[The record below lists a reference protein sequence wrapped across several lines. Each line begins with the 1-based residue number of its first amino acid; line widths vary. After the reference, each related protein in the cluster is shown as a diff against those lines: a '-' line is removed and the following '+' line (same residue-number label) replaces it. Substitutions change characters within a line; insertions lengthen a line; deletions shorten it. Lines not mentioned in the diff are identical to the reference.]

1 MVFTPPF
8 PSPARGGQGGVKQ
21 KTPTDKCRGSEYYSK
36 STGYAITIP
45 ERSLYATTNI
55 YLLTDSLVHKF
66 AGEYLYKQ
74 IFFARS
80 SFY

>member
-1 MVFTPPF
+1 MREV
-8 PSPARGGQGGVKQ
+8 GLKQ
-21 KTPTDKCRGSEYYSK
+21 KTPTGIVGVLNIIQN

-55 YLLTDSLVHKF
+55 YLLFASLYYKN

-74 IFFARS
+74 IFFARHLTMLTS
-80 SFY
+80 Q